1 MLHLCSIVAR
11 MQSIVTY
18 LDQLRALAA
27 PLNPEDPERLVRL
40 AFDAAGVP
48 SSTYYRALYG
58 ADLRSDTAA
67 KVAHALHALDRRTDR
82 HGGREAKRAA
92 AAAM

>member
-1 MLHLCSIVAR
+1 

-18 LDQLRALAA
+18 LDQLRTLAA
-27 PLNPEDPERLVRL
+27 PLDPENPERAVRL

-67 KVAHALHALDRRTDR
+67 KVARALRTLDRRTDR
-82 HGGREAKRAA
+82 HGGREANRAA
-92 AAAM
+92 AAAV